1 MRKALISG
9 AGIAGATAA
18 YWLAKAGFEVT
29 VVEQALEMRSS
40 GSPVD
45 VRGPAVEVAERMGLM
60 ARIRAAD
67 TCVRDMVLV
76 NARGHVVGR
85 VDMRTTW
92 ADPGDVELSRGELA
106 TILREAVPD
115 DAEFQFGNSV
125 TALTPD
131 ADGVTAE
138 FLSGPARR
146 FDLVLGADG
155 AHSGV
160 RALAFGPEPNYLK
173 HLGVYIATLPLEGEA
188 GTDLVMYNTPG
199 RAVAIHPAGGHPG
212 AAFMFRAPQIPD
224 FDHRDIDQ
232 HKRVLTA
239 AYAGAGWRVP
249 ELLDRVR
256 AADDLYF
263 DSVSRVRVPTWSR
276 GRIGLVGDAA
286 SCVSLFG
293 DGSSLAMVGAFTLAD
308 ALGDDIEAGLRAYEA
323 RHRPERAAK
332 ENSVAYA
339 TRLLIPATSAGIA
352 ARNVAFRLMPLAAKI
367 RETVF
372 QHKNKKVDRAG
383 IQFRG
388 DSLGGI
394 VTSANS
400 VPAVKLGDELSVSA
414 IGFGAMAL
422 TPVYGE
428 VDDTE
433 SLATLHFCVDLGVTF
448 IDTANVYG
456 ANEKLI
462 SKLLTDRRDEVTL
475 ATKFGIAGN
484 PADRAAGE
492 LTARGDAAY
501 VRACIDESLQR
512 LQTDVVDLY
521 YMHRRDVSVPIEET
535 VGAMAELVAAG
546 KVRHLG
552 LSEVTADE
560 LRAAVA
566 VHPIA
571 AVQSEWSI
579 WSRDV
584 ERNVV
589 PAAAE
594 LGVGFVPYS
603 PLGRGFLTGTIRSAA
618 DLPSTDFRRNMPR
631 FSEGA
636 LDTNLAVVEVVKS
649 VAELQGSTAAQ
660 VALAWLRYRADAL
673 GVASVPIP
681 GTRRANRVEE
691 NLGSL
696 TVNLTPAQLDT
707 LDTAAASVSGHRFAD
722 LSWVSAGRE

>member
-1 MRKALISG
+1 
-9 AGIAGATAA
+9 
-18 YWLAKAGFEVT
+18 
-29 VVEQALEMRSS
+29 
-40 GSPVD
+40 
-45 VRGPAVEVAERMGLM
+45 
-60 ARIRAAD
+60 
-67 TCVRDMVLV
+67 
-76 NARGHVVGR
+76 
-85 VDMRTTW
+85 
-92 ADPGDVELSRGELA
+92 
-106 TILREAVPD
+106 
-115 DAEFQFGNSV
+115 
-125 TALTPD
+125 
-131 ADGVTAE
+131 
-138 FLSGPARR
+138 
-146 FDLVLGADG
+146 
-155 AHSGV
+155 
-160 RALAFGPEPNYLK
+160 
-173 HLGVYIATLPLEGEA
+173 
-188 GTDLVMYNTPG
+188 
-199 RAVAIHPAGGHPG
+199 
-212 AAFMFRAPQIPD
+212 
-224 FDHRDIDQ
+224 
-232 HKRVLTA
+232 
-239 AYAGAGWRVP
+239 
-249 ELLDRVR
+249 
-256 AADDLYF
+256 
-263 DSVSRVRVPTWSR
+263 
-276 GRIGLVGDAA
+276 
-286 SCVSLFG
+286 
-293 DGSSLAMVGAFTLAD
+293 
-308 ALGDDIEAGLRAYEA
+308 
-323 RHRPERAAK
+323 
-332 ENSVAYA
+332 
-339 TRLLIPATSAGIA
+339 
-352 ARNVAFRLMPLAAKI
+352 
-367 RETVF
+367 
-372 QHKNKKVDRAG
+372 
-383 IQFRG
+383 
-388 DSLGGI
+388 

-400 VPAVKLGDELSVSA
+400 VPAVKLGDELSVSG

-448 IDTANVYG
+448 IDTANVYGGG

-649 VAELQGSTAAQ
+649 VAELQGATAAQ

-707 LDTAAASVSGHRFAD
+707 LDTAAASVSGDRFAD